1 MTSSHPTRTRSPL
14 EPQLPYVISKRLS
27 RTASATENGRSPDSG
42 DQDTLFIYVG
52 KEASRT
58 LAFTSRL
65 CRRLN
70 PRKTQQPSSQ
80 ASPWQPA
87 QASLRAAPNR
97 VRVWGSSR
105 VKVPEAQ
112 LSGPGWE
119 RPPCRMRWLLP
130 GFPTCCDAAP
140 HSSSHHL
147 SLNFPSRRFWALHC
161 WVSGKLRGLER
172 SLFMGSKSEFLLS
185 PSSSWLTGLKRDR
198 VFFLPSLL

>member
-58 LAFTSRL
+58 LAFTSQL

-87 QASLRAAPNR
+87 RASLRAAPNR

-112 LSGPGWE
+112 LSGPGW
-119 RPPCRMRWLLP
+119 
-130 GFPTCCDAAP
+130 
-140 HSSSHHL
+140 
-147 SLNFPSRRFWALHC
+147 
-161 WVSGKLRGLER
+161 RGLRAECTGFC
-172 SLFMGSKSEFLLS
+172 LGFLRAAMQPLI
-185 PSSSWLTGLKRDR
+185 LARTIYL
-198 VFFLPSLL
+198 